1 MSDVCIH
8 RTSCHKPDCEG
19 CNDYLNAL
27 DVMPTTGPWA
37 IFSGVL
43 DRFIRNNIVDDD
55 PYTEDQY
62 AFARTLDE
70 IRRLPQ

>member
-1 MSDVCIH
+1 
-8 RTSCHKPDCEG
+8 
-19 CNDYLNAL
+19 
-27 DVMPTTGPWA
+27 MPTTGPWA